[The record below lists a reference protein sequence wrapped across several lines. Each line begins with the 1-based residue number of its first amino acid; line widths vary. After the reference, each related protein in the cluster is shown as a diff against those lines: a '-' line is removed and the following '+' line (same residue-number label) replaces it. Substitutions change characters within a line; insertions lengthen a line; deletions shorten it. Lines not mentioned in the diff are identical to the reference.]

1 MIRSK
6 YLPQALP
13 AMTISARGEKL
24 SLPLTYTML
33 AAVLEGHKYSLDS
46 VVSTV
51 ASQGTFTAGWLDCD
65 DVFVPVGNSTSTWG
79 YKDVSFLGWYWSE
92 FI

>member
-1 MIRSK
+1 MDIINQFILKIIEMIRSK

-13 AMTISARGEKL
+13 AMTISARGENS

-46 VVSTV
+46 VESTV
-51 ASQGTFTAGWLDCD
+51 ASQGTFSAGWLDCA
-65 DVFVPVGNSTSTWG
+65 DVLVPVGNSTST
-79 YKDVSFLGWYWSE
+79 
-92 FI
+92 